1 MYLYI
6 LKVSFL
12 DVLSELMLQN
22 QSESKVQDVSPPA
35 VGLRAAAR
43 PEPQQEGHRD
53 LPREG
58 NMARRTSAWHQG
70 THHPSQGQKGM
81 EQEGAGSGW
90 DAAIFAKEGLLNTCD
105 TLSMSV
111 MVTKIN

>member
-70 THHPSQGQKGM
+70 THHPARGRKEWNRR
-81 EQEGAGSGW
+81 EQEVAGMQQS
-90 DAAIFAKEGLLNTCD
+90 LLKKAC
-105 TLSMSV
+105 
-111 MVTKIN
+111 

>member
-1 MYLYI
+1 M
-6 LKVSFL
+6 
-12 DVLSELMLQN
+12 
-22 QSESKVQDVSPPA
+22 
-35 VGLRAAAR
+35 GLRAAAR

-58 NMARRTSAWHQG
+58 NVPRRALTW
-70 THHPSQGQKGM
+70 HPSQGQKGM

-111 MVTKIN
+111 KVTKIN